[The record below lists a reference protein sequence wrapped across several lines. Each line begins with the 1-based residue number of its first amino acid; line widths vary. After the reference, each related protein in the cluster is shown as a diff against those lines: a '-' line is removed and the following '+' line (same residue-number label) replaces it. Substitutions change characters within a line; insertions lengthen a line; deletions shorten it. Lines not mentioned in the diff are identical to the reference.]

1 MEAMD
6 TRKFTMAYGD
16 RIYARL
22 SLNGEKV
29 AEFMTDRVAGMAEL
43 LGELRTRTRSLRGLC
58 RLYVR
63 NYSRGWSSERPLMLY
78 ASAPIRQQHTPAI
91 GGKFQFR
98 TERPAA
104 HSRISACLAP
114 PAATVRPLRAGFG
127 FAS

>member
-1 MEAMD
+1 MD

-22 SLNGEKV
+22 SLNGKKI
-29 AEFMTDRVAGMAEL
+29 AEFMTDQVDGMTKL
-43 LGELRTRTRSLRGLC
+43 LGELRPYTRSLRGLC

-78 ASAPIRQQHTPAI
+78 AAKPIPQQHTPMV
-91 GGKFQFR
+91 GGKFLFR
-98 TERPAA
+98 TERTAD

-114 PAATVRPLRAGFG
+114 PAATGRPLRAGFG

>member
-16 RIYARL
+16 RVYARL
-22 SLNGEKV
+22 CLNGEKI
-29 AEFMTDRVAGMAEL
+29 AEFMTDHVAGMAEL
-43 LGELRTRTRSLRGLC
+43 LGELRARTRNCRGLC

-78 ASAPIRQQHTPAI
+78 AATPIRQQPTPVI
-91 GGKFQFR
+91 GRKFLFR

-114 PAATVRPLRAGFG
+114 TAATGRPLRAGFG